1 MYYQYWNLIK
11 PPFDNVPD
19 PSMYVDCH
27 ASMENAIAETLFA
40 IEEGGDSLS
49 VIVGDVG
56 LGKTL
61 SLRMI
66 IDSLEQERYKIALIT
81 NPGITFCQ
89 LLKEIIGQLT
99 GIRCDVGRKGD
110 LLETFNKLLFDTIDE
125 GRRVLIFIDE
135 ANAISPANLESLRL
149 LTNMQDDQI
158 NLFTVILAGQMELAR
173 RLEHPKRK
181 NLFQRIGTYNRI
193 DKIHSESLV
202 KNYVET
208 RLKLAGGTTRIFTD
222 DAFVQLWEH
231 SEHGV
236 PRLINKISKLSLKAG
251 ETNEFNEITGDI
263 VGQIGER
270 FRKLTRQAIQR
281 RRPRKRFEKEVIRD
295 QCHEAEP
302 VLVAHGRDNSVPVI
316 EQLKPVESIEFVE
329 NPSFS
334 MTEDPERDTRADM
347 IAQDVSYE
355 ESSVPV
361 QKESFGVEQRK
372 CDDEIRPVIE
382 NDTGEVMNNIQPITG
397 QVHAEEA
404 LETSESSHD
413 AAVTEKEGFGEME
426 IGTMKVRVNV
436 PVHLIERAQS
446 LNRESRIRVAGA
458 VAAQT
463 LQRHPQLVS
472 SNLSD
477 PVHIWGEIREF
488 VLNMLGKTKK
498 VSVM

>member
-40 IEEGGDSLS
+40 IEEGGDSLA

-193 DKIHSESLV
+193 DKIHSENLV

-208 RLKLAGGTTRIFTD
+208 RLKLAGGTTRIFAD

-302 VLVAHGRDNSVPVI
+302 VLVAYGRDNSVPVI
-316 EQLKPVESIEFVE
+316 EQLKPVESIE
-329 NPSFS
+329 
-334 MTEDPERDTRADM
+334 
-347 IAQDVSYE
+347 
-355 ESSVPV
+355 
-361 QKESFGVEQRK
+361 
-372 CDDEIRPVIE
+372 
-382 NDTGEVMNNIQPITG
+382 
-397 QVHAEEA
+397 
-404 LETSESSHD
+404 
-413 AAVTEKEGFGEME
+413 
-426 IGTMKVRVNV
+426 
-436 PVHLIERAQS
+436 
-446 LNRESRIRVAGA
+446 
-458 VAAQT
+458 
-463 LQRHPQLVS
+463 LV
-472 SNLSD
+472 
-477 PVHIWGEIREF
+477 
-488 VLNMLGKTKK
+488 
-498 VSVM
+498 